1 MTVRRQ
7 ERKVEDE
14 LLKREL
20 LLRLRSEY
28 YATPV
33 RTRAATDDFRRR
45 VRRLLFRHPLF
56 AFKYYRL
63 SVDRGLGRIEGTIK
77 STSRPP
83 AGASIASAPA
93 GEGAIMSRMAYMHAD
108 DPRAPFLFDFD
119 ATYTAEGWSSRI
131 AWRAFAYETEPDADT
146 EWSGIENPTGRV
158 LAHMVGDDREYAFE
172 PDDLA
177 PRKRAR
183 LVAEGRRQRLIL
195 FACVVRF
202 GLRART
208 LAYPRLVQ
216 GLRVCE
222 SVSAAGVVAL
232 RRQGLFWFARL
243 VRVCRSF
250 AAALAALRRALALL
264 CARLVRA
271 LRTFGS
277 GVAGLVAEG
286 RRQWPV
292 LRVGLVAVTR
302 ECESALTGLVAAG
315 RRQRLLIYRGLVHLQ
330 RACESRRDRLLT
342 ELRQQRVLMHARLV
356 HLRRDC
362 GSRLVRF
369 LTELRR
375 QRLVLRAH
383 LVRALRTFGSEVA
396 GLVAEGRRQWP
407 VLRVGLVHVTRECGS
422 ALMGLVLAGR
432 RQRLLMY
439 ARLVRLRRAG
449 AARLARFLTELRRQ
463 RLVLYARLIHVR
475 LTTGSGLIGLVA
487 ASRRQWR
494 WWRERLFRVE
504 RAWRSA
510 VAGHVAAGRRL
521 VLQERVARLGPHPRG
536 AVARALVAARRKS
549 KLRLRG
555 FHRSRTASTATRAPV
570 RRRFPRAAGGIL
582 AGVALA
588 AVAATAVVA
597 TRHLESNGES
607 SATGSGKPQSADQI
621 VHGFLHFPAVSTPTA
636 EAHTNP
642 RAPKHVG
649 RPTARTARHVRPKVA
664 QRMTLVSNTVQA
676 ASIPTAPTTSTTAA
690 AVPHSTGASPLPAP
704 PGASGPSPLKAP

>member
-375 QRLVLRAH
+375 QRLVLY
-383 LVRALRTFGSEVA
+383 A
-396 GLVAEGRRQWP
+396 G
-407 VLRVGLVHVTRECGS
+407 
-422 ALMGLVLAGR
+422 
-432 RQRLLMY
+432 
-439 ARLVRLRRAG
+439 
-449 AARLARFLTELRRQ
+449 
-463 RLVLYARLIHVR
+463 LIHVR

-510 VAGHVAAGRRL
+510 VAGHVAAGRRF
-521 VLQERVARLGPHPRG
+521 VLRERVARLGPHPRG

>member
-1 MTVRRQ
+1 
-7 ERKVEDE
+7 
-14 LLKREL
+14 LLKRGL
-20 LLRLRSEY
+20 LLRLRAAY
-28 YATPV
+28 YAGFAYALPV
-33 RTRAATDDFRRR
+33 RLQRTF
-45 VRRLLFRHPLF
+45 
-56 AFKYYRL
+56 
-63 SVDRGLGRIEGTIK
+63 K
-77 STSRPP
+77 STSRPA
-83 AGASIASAPA
+83 AGD
-93 GEGAIMSRMAYMHAD
+93 IMSRTAYMHAE

-119 ATYTAEGWSSRI
+119 ATYTAEGWSARI
-131 AWRAFAYETEPDADT
+131 AWRAFAYETEPDEDT

-177 PRKRAR
+177 PRRR
-183 LVAEGRRQRLIL
+183 LVAEGRRQWLIL
-195 FACVVRF
+195 FACVGRF

-208 LAYPRLVQ
+208 LGYPRLVQ

-232 RRQGLFWFARL
+232 RRQGLSWFARL

-277 GVAGLVAEG
+277 EVAGLVAEG

-342 ELRQQRVLMHARLV
+342 ELR
-356 HLRRDC
+356 
-362 GSRLVRF
+362 
-369 LTELRR
+369 R

-383 LVRALRTFGSEVA
+383 LVRTLRTFGSEVA

-407 VLRVGLVHVTRECGS
+407 VLRVGLVDVTRECGS

-449 AARLARFLTELRRQ
+449 AARLARLLTELRRQ
-463 RLVLYARLIHVR
+463 RLVLYARLIHVG

-494 WWRERLFRVE
+494 WCRERLFRVE

-510 VAGHVAAGRRL
+510 VAGHVAAGRSL
-521 VLQERVARLGPHPRG
+521 VLQERVARVGPHSRG
-536 AVARALVAARRKS
+536 AVARALVAPRRKS
-549 KLRLRG
+549 RLRG
-555 FHRSRTASTATRAPV
+555 FHRSRPASTATRAPV